1 MTRTAYVTH
10 SDCSLHDTGW
20 KHPEHQGRLAKVSR
34 AVYRDMLTLF
44 EPMREMEGVPATEA
58 DLLLAHDE
66 RYIERVRG
74 AAAEAAESGEVVTL
88 EGEVRV
94 SGASWDA
101 VRAAVGCGITAVDA
115 VLAGDVANA
124 FCAVR
129 PPGHQAGIA
138 RPGGYCIFNTVAVAA
153 RHALDRRGLERLL
166 VVEISAA
173 PGTGTAEILGDSR
186 GVRFATVHQDPEREL
201 RWPAN
206 ASVERLPAGADGAAA
221 LAALER
227 AMDSATDGFRPEL
240 VLLSLGLDALATDP
254 VGGLGIAVP
263 EVHTLTRAVMARAAD
278 LCHGRLVSVL
288 EGGYDASATGAAVV
302 QHLRAMTGLE
312 PA

>member
-10 SDCSLHDTGW
+10 SDCSRHDTGW

-44 EPMREMEGVPATEA
+44 EPMREMEGVPATVD

-66 RYIERVRG
+66 AYVERVRG
-74 AAAEAAESGEVVTL
+74 AVAEAAGSGEVVTL
-88 EGEVRV
+88 EDDVRV
-94 SGASWDA
+94 SAASWDA
-101 VRAAVGCGITAVDA
+101 VLAAVGCGITAVDA
-115 VLAGDVANA
+115 VLAGDVVNA

-138 RPGGYCIFNTVAVAA
+138 GPGGFCIFNTVAVAA
-153 RHALDRRGLERLL
+153 RHALERRGLERVL
-166 VVEISAA
+166 VVEFSAA
-173 PGTGTAEILGDSR
+173 PGTGTAEIVGDSP
-186 GVRFATVHQDPEREL
+186 GARFASVHQDPQREIE
-201 RWPAN
+201 WPPI
-206 ASVERLPAGADGAAA
+206 ASVEILPGGTNGAAA

-227 AMDSATDGFRPEL
+227 VMDRAISDFDPEL
-240 VLLSLGLDALATDP
+240 VLLSLGLDALSTDP
-254 VGGLGIAVP
+254 VGGLAITVP

-278 LCHGRLVSVL
+278 LCDGRLVSVL